1 MTIWSG
7 TEKIFNIYSKRRK
20 MGVIAFTNNNESN
33 VYIIGGVNG
42 NQDNIERISGEDNQL
57 VTLVKSV
64 SWILFS

>member
-1 MTIWSG
+1 MKHLVTIWSG

-20 MGVIAFTNNNESN
+20 MGVIASTNNNESN

-57 VTLVKSV
+57 VILV
-64 SWILFS
+64 

>member
-1 MTIWSG
+1 M
-7 TEKIFNIYSKRRK
+7 RK

-57 VTLVKSV
+57 VILV
-64 SWILFS
+64 